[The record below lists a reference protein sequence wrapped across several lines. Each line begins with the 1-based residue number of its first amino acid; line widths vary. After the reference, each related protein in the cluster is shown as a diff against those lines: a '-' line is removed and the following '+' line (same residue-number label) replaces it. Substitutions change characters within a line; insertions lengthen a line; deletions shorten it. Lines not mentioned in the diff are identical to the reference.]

1 MAGLDLYGIHV
12 ALAEQVRESI
22 EGRGVNVYAWP
33 QRSPANPS
41 ITVYPGTEYAAYVG
55 TFGSAGLADIMLELV
70 VEFASIDDESEF
82 LLLSDLLSAGTG
94 HAWSLFD
101 AVHRDHT
108 LGGVVADAVVL
119 RAEWPADPEA
129 PLQARL
135 PVQIIVN
142 KSGAQV

>member
-12 ALAEQVRESI
+12 ALAEQVRQSI

-41 ITVYPGTEYAAYVG
+41 ITVYPGVEYVAYIG
-55 TFGSAGLADIMLELV
+55 TFGEAGLADVILELV

-82 LLLSDLLSAGTG
+82 RLLADLLSAGTG
-94 HAWSLFD
+94 HPYSIFD
-101 AVHRDHT
+101 AVHSDKT

-119 RAEWPADPEA
+119 QADWAADPES
-129 PLQARL
+129 PIQFRC

-142 KSGAQV
+142 KSGATL